1 MDFEEI
7 YASRA
12 EEYDALVAAEDRD
25 GNLIPAI
32 EAIQP
37 LAGAAVLE
45 VGVGTGRI
53 ARAIVGR
60 VGRLVAA
67 DRAAAML
74 AVARRHLSGVAGA
87 APWEL
92 HEADA
97 RALPVGD
104 GWADVAIAGWV
115 FGHFRAWMQGDWRA
129 QVSRA
134 LGEMRRALRPGGALI
149 VIETLGTGREQPAA
163 PTPELEEYFAWL
175 EREQGLERRA
185 IRTDYQFADVESA
198 AAITGFFFGADFAA
212 RVRREGWSRV
222 PRVHGPVV
230 EPAGSRGD
238 GGCEL
243 SHGSCATPGQGLGR
257 AVTN

>member
-1 MDFEEI
+1 MEHEQI
-7 YASRA
+7 YASHA
-12 EEYDALVAAEDRD
+12 EAYDALVRAEDRD

-32 EAIQP
+32 ESIHP

-60 VGRLVAA
+60 VGRLVAV

-74 AVARRHLSGVAGA
+74 AVARRHLAGVEGA

-104 GWADVAIAGWV
+104 GWADVALAGWV
-115 FGHFRAWMQGDWRA
+115 FGHLREWMPDDWRA
-129 QVSRA
+129 QVARA
-134 LGEMRRALRPGGALI
+134 LAEMRRALRPGGALI
-149 VIETLGTGREQPAA
+149 VIETLGTGREDPAP
-163 PTPELEEYFAWL
+163 PTPGLDEYYRWL
-175 EREQGLERRA
+175 EREHGLERRA
-185 IRTDYQFADVESA
+185 IRTDYQFPDVESA

-212 RVRREGWSRV
+212 LVRRSGWARV
-222 PRVHGPVV
+222 PEHTGLWSARTEAPAPPDPVSARL
-230 EPAGSRGD
+230 P
-238 GGCEL
+238 
-243 SHGSCATPGQGLGR
+243 
-257 AVTN
+257 